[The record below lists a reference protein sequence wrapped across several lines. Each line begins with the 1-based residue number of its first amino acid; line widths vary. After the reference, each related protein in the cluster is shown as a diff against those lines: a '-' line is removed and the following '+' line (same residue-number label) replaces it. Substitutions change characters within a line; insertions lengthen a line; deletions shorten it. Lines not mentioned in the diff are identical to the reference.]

1 MLQFLRLL
9 RRAIWRALE
18 HDCFAIAK
26 GAAYSSIL
34 TIFPALLV
42 IASVLTM
49 SHHTGEFL
57 EVVASAV
64 GHILPEGTTQA
75 AKIYFEGTHPR
86 PVSLLISA
94 SIVTL
99 FAASGV
105 LISWMEGFRKAYK
118 IPKTWGIV
126 KERAIAFFLVAL
138 CLVPMAFAV
147 LLAAFGA
154 LIEDW
159 MIYHSMRE
167 FGPVIL
173 FFFTGVRW
181 VISTLASV
189 ALLSLIYHWAIP
201 RTQPIH
207 KVLPGAALATTAG
220 FAATWVFGWY
230 VTRFAEYNALYGS
243 LGVAIA
249 LLVWLY
255 ILSVVVLIGAEFN
268 ALIYPRTVL
277 TMPEPS
283 QPQDRELQVR

>member
-1 MLQFLRLL
+1 MLHMLRLL

-34 TIFPALLV
+34 TLFPAMLV
-42 IASVLTM
+42 VASVLAM
-49 SHHTGEFL
+49 SHQTTAFL
-57 EVVASAV
+57 LVVSSAV
-64 GHILPEGTTQA
+64 GHILPEGTSQA
-75 AKIYFEGTHPR
+75 ARVYFEGTHPR
-86 PVSLLISA
+86 PIGLLISA

-118 IPKTWGIV
+118 IPKTWGIA

-138 CLVPMAFAV
+138 CLLPMGFAV
-147 LLAAFGA
+147 LLAAFGS

-159 MIYHSMRE
+159 MIFHSMRA
-167 FGPVIL
+167 FGPMIL

-181 VISTLASV
+181 LISTLASV

-207 KVLPGAALATTAG
+207 KVMPGAALATTVG

-230 VTRFAEYNALYGS
+230 VTRFAEYSALYGP

-255 ILSVVVLIGAEFN
+255 ILSIVVLIGAEFN

-283 QPQDRELQVR
+283 QPQDREVQVR

>member
-1 MLQFLRLL
+1 MLHFLRLL

-42 IASVLTM
+42 VASVLTM
-49 SHHTGEFL
+49 SHHTTEFL
-57 EVVASAV
+57 SVVASAV
-64 GHILPEGTTQA
+64 GHILPEGTTEA
-75 AKIYFEGTHPR
+75 ARAYFEGAHPR
-86 PVSLLISA
+86 PIGLLISA

-105 LISWMEGFRKAYK
+105 LISWMEGFRNAYK
-118 IPKTWGIV
+118 LPKTWGIV

-147 LLAAFGA
+147 LLAAFGS

-159 MIYHSMRE
+159 MIFHSMRE
-167 FGPVIL
+167 FGPMIL

-181 VISTLASV
+181 LISTLASV

-207 KVLPGAALATTAG
+207 KVLPGAVLATTTG

-230 VTRFAEYNALYGS
+230 VTRFAEYSALYGS

-255 ILSVVVLIGAEFN
+255 ILSIVVLIGAEFN
-268 ALIYPRTVL
+268 ALVYPRTVL
-277 TMPEPS
+277 TMPEP

>member
-9 RRAIWRALE
+9 RRAIWRAIE

-34 TIFPALLV
+34 TIFPAMLV
-42 IASVLTM
+42 AASVLTI
-49 SHHTGEFL
+49 SHHTEEFL
-57 EVVASAV
+57 QIIASAV
-64 GHILPEGTTQA
+64 GHILPEGTTETA
-75 AKIYFEGTHPR
+75 RAYFEGVHPR

-94 SIVTL
+94 SFITL

-105 LISWMEGFRKAYK
+105 LISWMEGFRNAYRL
-118 IPKTWGIV
+118 PKTWGLL
-126 KERAIAFFLVAL
+126 KERLIAFFLVAL
-138 CLVPMAFAV
+138 CLVPMAFAT
-147 LLAAFGA
+147 LLAAFGS
-154 LIEDW
+154 LIEQW
-159 MIYHSMRE
+159 MMFHSMRE

-181 VISTLASV
+181 LISTLASI
-189 ALLSLIYHWAIP
+189 ALLSLIYHWAVP

-220 FAATWVFGWY
+220 IGATWAFGWY
-230 VTRFAEYNALYGS
+230 VTRYAEYNALYGS

-268 ALIYPRTVL
+268 ALVYPRVLL

-283 QPQDRELQVR
+283 QPESREVQVR